1 MKKFIFFILGIS
13 AMLLGGCSNGNQN
26 HSEVVVE
33 DSTPCCPPL
42 GYVIELQP
50 LGDFSHQKA
59 ELLREELVKQL
70 ATIFRTNTK
79 AELEASISVAES
91 KPIPT
96 SFSISQGT
104 DIGLEKS
111 WKYFMPSM
119 EAIMKLKFPTPFISV
134 FY

>member
-91 KPIPT
+91 KPIPNL
-96 SFSISQGT
+96 ILYKPRNRYWAG
-104 DIGLEKS
+104 KS

-119 EAIMKLKFPTPFISV
+119 EAIMKSLPLA
-134 FY
+134 